1 MAVLHIFAQANVSD
15 NQQLGQFLLEQ
26 AHGLLDDA
34 IGGIG
39 AGSFGIFAMWN
50 TEEQN
55 RGHAK
60 FMSPGRLAQEFVRVA
75 GLGDMECAGGDEENV
90 VGADH
95 AVARVDGGSFNDG
108 ENVALYTFARD
119 VGAVATLAAGN
130 LVDFIEEDDA
140 V

>member
-39 AGSFGIFAMWN
+39 AGSFGIFAIWN

-60 FMSPGRLAQEFVRVA
+60 FMSPGRLAQEFVRGKLKHARHRVNGPPQLA
-75 GLGDMECAGGDEENV
+75 PAADKKWQDQLPNMQLRLPHQLSQGG
-90 VGADH
+90 
-95 AVARVDGGSFNDG
+95 
-108 ENVALYTFARD
+108 
-119 VGAVATLAAGN
+119 
-130 LVDFIEEDDA
+130 
-140 V
+140 